1 MLAILWARDSWGFL
15 LFFILL
21 QLTFYLIGVRRAK
34 KFAEPI
40 PSILTPGKVSHAS
53 SAQSSKAE
61 TRREKPRCPP
71 EYEYIFT
78 LPRPRRL
85 RARKIVF
92 LGWLFLIVFFLV
104 FGSLVI
110 RDAHSWLSPG
120 WLSKMNK
127 SPLIIVGIFCL
138 LVFDLFS
145 LLFMQKPRI
154 RELLTDGEAG
164 LGWITNVEETSGK
177 QKHVNIEYEFFDA
190 TGRIRC
196 GRCKDVTRDS
206 VEGEVIP
213 VFYVPSTPTSNIALC
228 GANWEILGLDGKVP
242 KRDKL
247 KDRDG
252 SLRLSL

>member
-1 MLAILWARDSWGFL
+1 MSPQICPVCNSPLPQRGWLDWFIFPQCEECGWKQRASAQSWIRQAVPIAFGIFVLAILWARDSWGFL

-154 RELLTDGEAG
+154 RE
-164 LGWITNVEETSGK
+164 S
-177 QKHVNIEYEFFDA
+177 
-190 TGRIRC
+190 
-196 GRCKDVTRDS
+196 
-206 VEGEVIP
+206 
-213 VFYVPSTPTSNIALC
+213 
-228 GANWEILGLDGKVP
+228 
-242 KRDKL
+242 
-247 KDRDG
+247 
-252 SLRLSL
+252 